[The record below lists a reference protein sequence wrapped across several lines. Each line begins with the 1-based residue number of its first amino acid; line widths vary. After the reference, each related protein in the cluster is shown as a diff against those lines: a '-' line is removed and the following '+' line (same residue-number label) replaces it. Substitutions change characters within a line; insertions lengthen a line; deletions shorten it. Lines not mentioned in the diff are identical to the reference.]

1 MLINKLMRL
10 IGRLDRYLRLQ
21 EDESGMFRKEP
32 YRYSKAHTKGRL
44 KYVQTITTG
53 PAKYAGQKT
62 SKTLIHTK
70 N

>member
-21 EDESGMFRKEP
+21 EDESSRSRKEP
-32 YRYSKAHTKGRL
+32 HRYSKAHTKGRL

-53 PAKYAGQKT
+53 PAK
-62 SKTLIHTK
+62 
-70 N
+70 

>member
-1 MLINKLMRL
+1 
-10 IGRLDRYLRLQ
+10 
-21 EDESGMFRKEP
+21 MFRKEP

-62 SKTLIHTK
+62 TKTIIHTK

>member
-1 MLINKLMRL
+1 MLINKLMDL
-10 IGRLDRYLRLQ
+10 LGLDHSPRLQ
-21 EDESGMFRKEP
+21 EDESSMFRKEP

-62 SKTLIHTK
+62 TKTIIHTK

>member
-21 EDESGMFRKEP
+21 EYESSMSRKEP
-32 YRYSKAHTKGRL
+32 HRYSKAHTKGRL

-62 SKTLIHTK
+62 TKTIIHTK

>member
-1 MLINKLMRL
+1 MGLLGLRL
-10 IGRLDRYLRLQ
+10 QGHRLQ
-21 EDESGMFRKEP
+21 EDESSMFRKEP

-62 SKTLIHTK
+62 TNTIIHTK

>member
-1 MLINKLMRL
+1 MLIKKLKGL
-10 IGRLDRYLRLQ
+10 LGLEYCLRLQ
-21 EDESGMFRKEP
+21 EYRSRMFRKKP
-32 YRYSKAHTKGRL
+32 RRYCKVRTKGRL

-62 SKTLIHTK
+62 TNTIIHTK

>member
-21 EDESGMFRKEP
+21 EDESSMFRKEP
-32 YRYSKAHTKGRL
+32 YRYSNAHTKGRL

-62 SKTLIHTK
+62 TKTIIHTK

>member
-1 MLINKLMRL
+1 MLINKLMGL
-10 IGRLDRYLRLQ
+10 LGLDYYLRPQ
-21 EDESGMFRKEP
+21 EYRSRMFRKKP
-32 YRYSKAHTKGRL
+32 RRYCKAHTKGRL

-62 SKTLIHTK
+62 TKTIIHTK